1 MGFVCDRFRCSN
13 SLFLCTC
20 GDYIRH
26 MSKSTPIQWK
36 SRHLHVSTAL
46 FFYMYIRVIHRI
58 VSFNFIFC
66 WLQSNLLVWSPL
78 LSRHLYKKVTV
89 CPFIENVCPIVGDLL
104 IQVWLYILILAE
116 TVFLVYVVKLASVL
130 YFDNYFILSLTL
142 CFILIFITL
151 VPIDNNNL
159 TLKIAVPVVIVVAV
173 VGLVVVVFFLWRK
186 GALQRLRNW

>member
-1 MGFVCDRFRCSN
+1 
-13 SLFLCTC
+13 
-20 GDYIRH
+20 
-26 MSKSTPIQWK
+26 
-36 SRHLHVSTAL
+36 
-46 FFYMYIRVIHRI
+46 
-58 VSFNFIFC
+58 
-66 WLQSNLLVWSPL
+66 
-78 LSRHLYKKVTV
+78 
-89 CPFIENVCPIVGDLL
+89 
-104 IQVWLYILILAE
+104 LILAE